1 MTFFDVLRELSNVHI
16 RMNGKGYSDLI
27 HFDLKNKR
35 ISNGNI
41 VLYENGKV
49 IPQVIKLHDYSI
61 ELTED
66 MTPEMKDGSWEAVEA
81 LYGAYKNSV
90 PEQSDEY
97 ARCNFVAKGLDE
109 LTHSEFVSGGK
120 RQHARVN
127 LEAYI
132 MFHRL
137 PWENEKFHYWQSKND
152 KSLVVFKEW
161 VTPQG
166 ENL

>member
-1 MTFFDVLRELSNVHI
+1 MMIFFDVLRELSNVHI

-66 MTPEMKDGSWEAVEA
+66 MTPEVKDGSWEAVEA
-81 LYGAYKNSV
+81 LYGAYRTSV
-90 PEQSDEY
+90 PEQHDGHSK
-97 ARCNFVAKGLDE
+97 CNFVAKGLDE
-109 LTHSEFVSGGK
+109 LTNDEFQKGVK

-137 PWENEKFHYWQSKND
+137 PWVEGHHYRQGKND